1 VIEIYVHVE
10 TRLDDGSV
18 EQRIYDMDPVTREPC
33 WGDKYTVVNGNREEA
48 SVIVRMM
55 NDQFNF
61 DLDSFVDSIEPLIL
75 KGTNNVSQQ

>member
-1 VIEIYVHVE
+1 MIEIYVHVE
-10 TRLDDGSV
+10 TRLNDGSV
-18 EQRIYDMDPVTREPC
+18 EQRIYDMDPYTREPH
-33 WGDKYTVVNGNREEA
+33 WGDKYTVINGNREEA
-48 SVIVRMM
+48 NAIVRMM